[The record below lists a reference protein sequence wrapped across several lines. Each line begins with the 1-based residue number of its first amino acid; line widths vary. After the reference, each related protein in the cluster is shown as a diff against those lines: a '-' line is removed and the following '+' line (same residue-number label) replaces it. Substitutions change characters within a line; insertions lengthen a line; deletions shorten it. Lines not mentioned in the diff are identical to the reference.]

1 MCRAGWSLF
10 FPDFESAG
18 NPQLT
23 ARAQKNLQVIGGDGK
38 NWREGAQG
46 VSSAY
51 NGLMNLQ
58 GGGTKGGEG
67 IETMGPAMASP
78 NRTVKGERIRVVGQ
92 ATPDL
97 AGGSIWDNSVD
108 PGFKSDGDD
117 ELSRKER
124 SHARARAARSLSPK
138 TKDAKGAGRST
149 SVPAS
154 ARSGLLDN
162 NVLALSTGT
171 TQVSEQSNTPHP
183 PSHFLPPIADTGT
196 DADADTD
203 TDTDADAD
211 IDTDIDIDADA
222 DADADTDADTHKQT
236 HSALA
241 RHLRLVDTIYRLISI
256 NIPDLS

>member
-1 MCRAGWSLF
+1 
-10 FPDFESAG
+10 
-18 NPQLT
+18 
-23 ARAQKNLQVIGGDGK
+23 VIGGDGK

-58 GGGTKGGEG
+58 GGGGKGGEG
-67 IETMGPAMASP
+67 VETMGPAMASP

-97 AGGSIWDNSVD
+97 AGGSIWDNSED

-138 TKDAKGAGRST
+138 TKDARGAGRST

-171 TQVSEQSNTPHP
+171 TQVSEQSNAPRS
-183 PSHFLPPIADTGT
+183 PSPLSFVQSH
-196 DADADTD
+196 
-203 TDTDADAD
+203 
-211 IDTDIDIDADA
+211 
-222 DADADTDADTHKQT
+222 THKRT
-236 HSALA
+236 HAHTHTHTHIFSLGRKCVTCRRHPSA
-241 RHLRLVDTIYRLISI
+241 DFSEGT
-256 NIPDLS
+256 